1 MNPSDIFQYTAIQEM
16 MRGYRAAQILFTAN
30 QLEIFHHL
38 ATAPRKATELA
49 DLTNSHSEAMR
60 RLLNALA
67 GLGLLT
73 KQGDRYAN
81 SKLAETC
88 LVENGPLFLGNM
100 VRLEQAGYER
110 WGRLPEA
117 IRSGHWPP
125 PNREME
131 ERTNWVRDF
140 EQALYDMA
148 RISAPSVAENLVLPT
163 DRPLRLIDIGGGH
176 GGYSMALARRYPNL
190 TATVFEL
197 PAAAEAAREII
208 AAENMSE
215 RVDVRSGDFQ
225 KEDLGNGYDVALIFG
240 VLVSE
245 TDEGKLTLLRKAHA
259 ALSPG
264 GQVVIRESWL
274 DPEDPAKSPEAVL
287 FSLHTLLANTVGD
300 VATLK
305 QMQAWLTAAGFEGLD
320 AIDLPEGAGASLCVG
335 KKPISATNGQSF
347 VTP

>member
-1 MNPSDIFQYTAIQEM
+1 MTQKEIEQWQAIQEM

-38 ATAPRKATELA
+38 AAAPRKAAELA
-49 DLTNSHSEAMR
+49 SMTDSHPEAMR
-60 RLLNALA
+60 RLLNAMT

-73 KQGDRYAN
+73 KQGDLYAN
-81 SKLAETC
+81 SNLAETC

-100 VRLEQAGYER
+100 IRLEQAGYER

-117 IRSGHWPP
+117 IRAGHWPA

-131 ERTNWVRDF
+131 ERTNWVRNF

-148 RISAPSVAENLVLPT
+148 RISAPAVAENLTLPA

-197 PAAAEAAREII
+197 PEAAEAAREII
-208 AAENMSE
+208 AAENMSD
-215 RVDVRSGDFQ
+215 RVTVQSGNFQ
-225 KEDLGNGYDVALIFG
+225 KEALGNGYDVALIFG

-245 TDEGKLTLLRKAHA
+245 TDEGKLALLRKAHA

-287 FSLHTLLANTVGD
+287 FSLHTLLANAVGD
-300 VATLK
+300 VATLA
-305 QMQAWLTAAGFEGLD
+305 QMQGWLMAAGFEGLD
-320 AIDLPEGAGASLCVG
+320 SIDLPEGVGSSLCVG
-335 KKPISATNGQSF
+335 KKPISATN
-347 VTP
+347 